1 MALDQSDDD
10 YDSDLNGS
18 GSASFLYSFYDFILE
33 FNRFYRIKEL
43 KGLVPTIENKKSL
56 KIKNVPKNEK
66 RSKNLLRNGNVKYRV

>member
-43 KGLVPTIENKKSL
+43 KGLACAN
-56 KIKNVPKNEK
+56 
-66 RSKNLLRNGNVKYRV
+66 YRK